1 MSRLLHPIARR
12 PSRAATSRSTSA
24 PSKRSRFRALAMVAA
39 LAFFTLLAAPLQ
51 LSAQGLEVPEGAY
64 AEDAFDEGDPRVEKR
79 LILDHTTASPGRTIT
94 AGVLFEMD
102 PKWHIYWRNS
112 GQGGMSTEASLTAS
126 AGQISELRWPAP
138 TVFHEAGGEIITFGY
153 GDHVLLYWE
162 VALPADLQPGAEV
175 ELNAEVDYLVCKVDC
190 IPGRAELTRSLL
202 ITEAPKPAQNAVTA
216 LFAKAR
222 NATPQTTSQRK
233 LTASLRYSKAP
244 IAPGEDFRA
253 ELAIIGCSTPDAPDC
268 LNLGPPPERP
278 ADAFVF
284 DTLPQSRLTIARVSP
299 HPTAHSGWFIEL
311 QGRTSSDTPSGDQRL
326 SGVLKLTDDQ
336 GQPLPTFVDFLFPRT
351 ESAEAQAMLLG
362 AGAPTDPTASPTSP
376 AQPTE
381 NTPSIF
387 FILLLA
393 FAGGALL
400 NLMPCVFPVLAI
412 KVFSF
417 VKLANEER
425 QSVYVHGA
433 AYTAGIVTSMM
444 ALAGVVIALQ
454 QLGTQVGW
462 GFQFQEPRFIAV
474 VGAVLVIFALNLF
487 GVFEVTL
494 NPGRLQDLTDAP
506 GGLRRSFG
514 EGVLAVVLATP
525 CSAPFLGTA
534 VGFALASSPLVI
546 ALIFM
551 TLGLGL
557 AAPFVALTLIPN
569 TARFLPRPGP
579 WMLIFKQFLGFALL
593 GTVIWLLWLIGQMS
607 GAMAQTAQLIFLL
620 SCALAAWIWGQVQFG
635 SSAKRLLGGLGALI
649 LIAISAWQ
657 TFDFSAEVPDPAS
670 ATTQS
675 ASTDD
680 EGIAWIPW
688 SEEAVQAELAAG
700 RPVFIDFTAT
710 WCITCQ
716 VNKRNVLETPEVIAA
731 VEEHNVAMVI
741 ADWTRRDDRIRAKL
755 AEFGKAGVPMYLL
768 YHPDSPEDP
777 RVLPEL
783 LTRQMV
789 IEAFASP

>member
-1 MSRLLHPIARR
+1 MGRLLRVHERR
-12 PSRAATSRSTSA
+12 PSRAVTSLSSSASTRLS
-24 PSKRSRFRALAMVAA
+24 PLLAILAA
-39 LAFFTLLAAPLQ
+39 LAALTIVAAPLQ
-51 LSAQGLEVPEGAY
+51 ISAQELDVPEGAY

-79 LILDHTTASPGRTIT
+79 LLLDHTTASPGQTIT
-94 AGVLFEMD
+94 AGVQFKMD

-138 TVFHEAGGEIITFGY
+138 TVYHEAGGEIITFGY
-153 GDHVLLYWE
+153 GDDVLVYWE
-162 VALPADLQPGAEV
+162 VALPDDLQPGDEV
-175 ELNAEVDYLVCKVDC
+175 ELKANVDYLVCKVDC
-190 IPGRAELTRSLL
+190 IPGRAELTRT
-202 ITEAPKPAQNAVTA
+202 ITLGEAPEPADATVVA
-216 LFAKAR
+216 LFEEAR
-222 NATPQTTSQRK
+222 SATPQPTSRRK
-233 LTASLRYSKAP
+233 LNASLRYSKAP

-253 ELAIIGCSTPDAPDC
+253 ELAIIGCETPDAPDC
-268 LNLGPPPERP
+268 LQLGPPPERP

-284 DTLPQSRLTIARVSP
+284 DTLPQSRLEVARVSP

-326 SGVLKLTDDQ
+326 SGVLKLTDAA

-362 AGAPTDPTASPTSP
+362 AGAPTDLNPGPTSP
-376 AQPTE
+376 ASPTD
-381 NTPSIF
+381 NAPSIF
-387 FILLLA
+387 AILLLA

-444 ALAGVVIALQ
+444 ALAGAVIALQ
-454 QLGTQVGW
+454 QIGTQVGW

-494 NPGRLQDLTDAP
+494 NPGRLQNLADAP
-506 GGLRRSFG
+506 GGARRSFG

-534 VGFALASSPLVI
+534 VGFALASSPFVI

-579 WMLIFKQFLGFALL
+579 WMLVFKQFLGFALL

-635 SSAKRLLGGLGALI
+635 STTKRLLGGLTALAI
-649 LIAISAWQ
+649 IALSAWQ
-657 TFDFSAEVPDPAS
+657 TLTLTADAPPPESTAS
-670 ATTQS
+670 Q
-675 ASTDD
+675 ASSNA

-755 AEFGKAGVPMYLL
+755 ARFGKAGVPMYLL

-789 IEAFASP
+789 IDAFAAP